1 MQRRIASFFLLLLIR
16 VFVRLR
22 FEDAALYFSMFGKKK
37 KKKVESIEKRDDKKL
52 RERGVSF
59 FALEVRGSSG
69 KKIDKTRNLRCLHR
83 RDISFPNDEQ
93 V

>member
-1 MQRRIASFFLLLLIR
+1 MQRRITSFFLLLLIR

-22 FEDAALYFSMFGKKK
+22 FEDAALYFSMFGKK

>member
-1 MQRRIASFFLLLLIR
+1 
-16 VFVRLR
+16 
-22 FEDAALYFSMFGKKK
+22 MFGK
-37 KKKVESIEKRDDKKL
+37 KKKVESIEEKDDTKL

-59 FALEVRGSSG
+59 FALEVRGSSE
-69 KKIDKTRNLRCLHR
+69 KKIDKTRNLWCLHR

>member
-1 MQRRIASFFLLLLIR
+1 MFSLDYAS
-16 VFVRLR
+16 
-22 FEDAALYFSMFGKKK
+22 LYSSMFGKKK
-37 KKKVESIEKRDDKKL
+37 VQSTEKKDDNFL

>member
-1 MQRRIASFFLLLLIR
+1 MHCFFFLFLLIR

-22 FEDAALYFSMFGKKK
+22 FEDASLYFSMFVKKK
-37 KKKVESIEKRDDKKL
+37 RKVESIEKRDDKKL